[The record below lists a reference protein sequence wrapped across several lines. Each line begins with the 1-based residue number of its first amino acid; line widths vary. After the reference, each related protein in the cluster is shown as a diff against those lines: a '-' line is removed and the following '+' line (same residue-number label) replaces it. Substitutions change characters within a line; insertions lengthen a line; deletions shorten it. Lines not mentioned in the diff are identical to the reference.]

1 MADIYT
7 GTSVTYKIFSGFFS
21 QGAFIRKCSW
31 RIQGVFPV
39 TSKPSNNQ
47 KSCTCDLFKK
57 KPPLPEESKFLEI
70 SNHRGAW
77 WASISGV
84 AQSRK
89 LLKQLSSSSSSNH
102 RGNPEINSADRVISL
117 LCQFPHLPG
126 DILQVPSI
134 TTLYACIRED
144 TSSVF
149 VLGH

>member
-1 MADIYT
+1 MD
-7 GTSVTYKIFSGFFS
+7 SFLRVHSFENVVEEYKESS
-21 QGAFIRKCSW
+21 QLLPNLQTTKKVVHVIS
-31 RIQGVFPV
+31 
-39 TSKPSNNQ
+39 
-47 KSCTCDLFKK
+47 LKK